1 VVETDSPNRDP
12 RVGTDPTEGN
22 QGQLELGANEIGIKG
37 GDMKNSRIIVG
48 TLIVVGIAAGGALA
62 GQNVMTGK
70 CVKVL
75 DGDTLIIECEKN
87 RRTVNIEGI
96 DAPELEQPWGKEV
109 RSFVRDMVRGE
120 DVKVEVLESSGD
132 TIRARVTVNG
142 VDLSEMLV
150 SRGLA
155 WVSEGGNDPD
165 LAGLGSKARELPCG
179 LWMDPEPEPP
189 WEFRAARS

>member
-1 VVETDSPNRDP
+1 MNR
-12 RVGTDPTEGN
+12 T
-22 QGQLELGANEIGIKG
+22 K
-37 GDMKNSRIIVG
+37 IIVG
-48 TLIVVGIAAGGALA
+48 TLVVVWIVTGGALA

-75 DGDTLIIECEKN
+75 DGDTLIIECDKN

-96 DAPELEQPWGKEV
+96 DAPELDQPWGKEV
-109 RSFVRDMVRGE
+109 RGFVRDMVRGQKVE
-120 DVKVEVLESSGD
+120 VEVLENSGD
-132 TIRARVTVNG
+132 TVIARVTVNG

-155 WVSEGGNDPD
+155 WVPEGSADSD
-165 LAGLGSKARELPCG
+165 LVGMGTKAKDLPCG

-189 WEFRAARS
+189 WEFRAARG